1 MIMITMQ
8 WRRGDDDVMMTIIIM
23 QRQDVDEY
31 KIMVM
36 VMIIKL

>member
-1 MIMITMQ
+1 MITMK

-23 QRQDVDEY
+23 QRRDVDEY
-31 KIMVM
+31 KIMGM